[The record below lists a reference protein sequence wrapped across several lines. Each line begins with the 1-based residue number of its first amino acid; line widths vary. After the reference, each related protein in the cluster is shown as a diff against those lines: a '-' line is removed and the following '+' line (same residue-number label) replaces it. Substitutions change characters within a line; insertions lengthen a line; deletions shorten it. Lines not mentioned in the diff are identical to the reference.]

1 MRSKASKI
9 HRPEAQI
16 ISENLRALL
25 KINNS
30 TESKV
35 AEALNIPFMTIRR
48 LVSGETMDPRV
59 FTLKLIADHFN
70 VSIDTLISENK
81 ITTHELSQKN
91 KPVFVPV
98 LDWATIEQVKKIK
111 EIDLKKWQNWHPISF
126 SDDAEFGEN
135 IFGLES
141 RKSMYPRFQIGT
153 IFIIDPDASPS
164 DGDIVLVRMKKNN
177 EMTLR
182 ELTIDPP
189 LWQLKPISTG
199 SEVIEY
205 SNKTHEIF
213 GVVILTLL
221 YNKK

>member
-9 HRPEAQI
+9 YRPESQI
-16 ISENLRALL
+16 ISENLSTLL
-25 KINNS
+25 KINNF

-35 AEALNIPFMTIRR
+35 AEALDIPLMTIRR
-48 LVSGETMDPRV
+48 LVSGETIDPRV
-59 FTLKLIADHFN
+59 STLKIIADYFN

-81 ITTHELSQKN
+81 ITTHELSQNN
-91 KPVFVPV
+91 KPVFVPI
-98 LDWATIEQVKKIK
+98 LDWATIEQSKKIK

-126 SDDAEFGEN
+126 SNNAEFGEN

-164 DGDIVLVRMKKNN
+164 DSDIVLVRMKKNN

-199 SEVIEY
+199 SEAIEY
-205 SNKTHEIF
+205 SNKIHEIF